1 MGIESLLDEAVDAC
15 ASRPAL
21 FWGSDVLTYDD
32 LGGAVDRLA
41 LRLRETGVGSG
52 TTRDRIAIIAPNVP
66 ALVIAMFA
74 VWRVGATA
82 VPLNARLREHELA
95 RTLADAEARLT
106 LSVRSHLG
114 YSFEELAQRL
124 ATELPAL
131 QAWWIVDSL
140 AEIEQILPG
149 PHGPSA
155 AQQLDDSV
163 AALLYTSGTTGLP
176 KGALVR
182 HVRELETS
190 RYLAR
195 ALGLT
200 HEDAAAFVVPV
211 SHAFG
216 LTCLLATIGSG
227 GSAALVDASRSV
239 EPLLDAVERQR
250 ASILHGS
257 PSVFTSVLKARPE
270 GIPTLRAGFVAGAP
284 SPPGMLEELERTGT
298 SILNVYGLT
307 ETGAVS
313 CCLLH
318 DPPDV
323 RAGTAGRALPRTE
336 LRIAGENADG
346 VGELQVRGPYVTP
359 GYYGASERSAE
370 GFEDE
375 WFRTGDLATID
386 DRGYLRIAGR
396 IKELAHVGGFNVFP
410 AEVEGVLLA
419 HPDVA
424 QAAVV
429 AVPDERMGEALQAFV
444 VARPGAEVTPA
455 ALLRFAR
462 PRIAGYKLPYEIR
475 ILSDLP
481 LLPSG
486 KPDRL
491 ALAELAPV
499 SRLG

>member
-1 MGIESLLDEAVDAC
+1 VGIESLLDEAVDAY

-21 FWGSDVLTYDD
+21 SWGAELLTYDD
-32 LGGAVDRLA
+32 LGGAVERLA
-41 LRLRETGVGSG
+41 LRLREAGVASAAA
-52 TTRDRIAIIAPNVP
+52 RDRIAIIAPNVP

-74 VWRVGATA
+74 AWRVGATA

-95 RTLADAEARLT
+95 RTLADAEARLV

-114 YSFEELAQRL
+114 YSFEELAKRL
-124 ATELPAL
+124 SPELPAL
-131 QAWWIVDSL
+131 QAWWIVDPL
-140 AEIEQILPG
+140 AGIAQVLPG
-149 PHGPSA
+149 AGGASTAEP
-155 AQQLDDSV
+155 LDGSV

-176 KGALVR
+176 KGALVK
-182 HVRELETS
+182 HLRELETS

-195 ALGLT
+195 ALELT
-200 HEDAAAFVVPV
+200 PEDAAAFVVPV

-216 LTCLLATIGSG
+216 LTCLLSTMGSG

-239 EPLLDAVERQR
+239 EPLLETVDRRR

-257 PSVFTSVLKARPE
+257 PSVFTSALKARPE

-284 SPPGMLEELERTGT
+284 SPPGMLEALERTGA

-313 CCLLH
+313 CCLLE
-318 DPPDV
+318 DPPEV
-323 RAGTAGRALPRTE
+323 RVGKAGRALPRTE
-336 LRIAGENADG
+336 LRIAGENADA
-346 VGELQVRGPYVTP
+346 VGELQVRSPYVTP
-359 GYYGASERSAE
+359 GYYGADERTAE
-370 GFEDE
+370 GFEDG
-375 WFRTGDLATID
+375 WFRTGDLAAID
-386 DRGYLRIAGR
+386 ERGYLRIAGR

-410 AEVEGVLLA
+410 AEVEGVLLT

-424 QAAVV
+424 QVAVV
-429 AVPDERMGEALQAFV
+429 AVPDEKMGEALQAFV
-444 VARPGAEVTPA
+444 VARSGGDLTPA

-475 ILSDLP
+475 IVSDLP

-499 SRLG
+499 SPLG